1 MVWGL
6 EQNLR
11 RVHFDSLKE
20 IFKSLLQ
27 FVRVLIKILLEKS
40 SVSVASDIGLK
51 HGVSSVKRSRIEKEV
66 ESEGHLLYE
75 KE

>member
-1 MVWGL
+1 MISSVFVPICGL
-6 EQNLR
+6 GNLR

-27 FVRVLIKILLEKS
+27 FVRVLIKLPLEKS

-51 HGVSSVKRSRIEKEV
+51 HWMSSTKRSRIRER
-66 ESEGHLLYE
+66 S
-75 KE
+75 